1 MNGSDRTGHRGPR
14 VIRSFASRQFLV
26 FLMTGGCAAAVNFV
40 SRIGY
45 NQVMPFS
52 AAVVI
57 AYVTGMVVAFVLNKL
72 FVFRESQQATHRALI
87 WFVLVNIVGV
97 AQTWVISM
105 LLLNRVLPVMG
116 VTLYAREIA
125 HGIGIMVPA
134 FSSYL
139 GHKHFSFR

>member
-26 FLMTGGCAAAVNFV
+26 FLMTGV